1 MTRSFVA
8 DLIGAVNFRAYKKTP
23 FWIDLL
29 EAWESVKT
37 SFSSGDGPRSI
48 NMASLLE
55 VLDDMKLNDLVSTYN
70 SKHGTELKMRG
81 KSTVVFPAENIRGLF
96 QPVLDSITG
105 HVRTLL
111 ASHPV
116 KFIFLVGG
124 FAESQLLQESVK
136 SHFQSAQC
144 RVIVPV
150 RPGTAV
156 LRGAVL
162 FGKNQDVF
170 ASRIA
175 RFSYGFR
182 KALQYDSSNPL
193 HVQKG
198 FTNVLQK
205 KKFVRYVHDVFER
218 QVQVGEKLPAGHSC
232 YAGGRRTLSDHQYYI
247 KFQIYQ
253 TPLGHVDFT
262 THSSCRRLGSVDIPA
277 TLKQSVGLDL
287 AFGATEI
294 KATAVNETTGERNVA
309 IVQYSF

>member
-1 MTRSFVA
+1 
-8 DLIGAVNFRAYKKTP
+8 
-23 FWIDLL
+23 
-29 EAWESVKT
+29 
-37 SFSSGDGPRSI
+37 
-48 NMASLLE
+48 MASLLE

-70 SKHGTELKMRG
+70 SKHGTQLKMRG
-81 KSTVVFPAENIRGLF
+81 KSTVVFPAETIRGLF

-105 HVRTLL
+105 HVRSLL
-111 ASHPV
+111 ASNPV

-124 FAESQLLQESVK
+124 FAESQLLQETVK
-136 SHFQSAQC
+136 SHFQSSRC

-162 FGKNQDVF
+162 FGKNQDIF
-170 ASRIA
+170 ASRVA
-175 RFSYGFR
+175 RFSYGFETSER
-182 KALQYDSSNPL
+182 YDTCNRL
-193 HVQKG
+193 HMQKG
-198 FTNVLQK
+198 FTNEVTDGKL
-205 KKFVRYVHDVFER
+205 VPYVHDNFDR

-232 YAGGRRTLSDHQYYI
+232 YAGGRHPLRDDQDCVRF
-247 KFQIYQ
+247 KIYQ

-262 THSSCRRLGSVDIPA
+262 DHPSCRRLGSVDIPA
-277 TLKQSVGLDL
+277 TPKQRVGLEL